1 MCEPGLACPA
11 PQVSQHARCRIR
23 VQVSSRPGEAPQ
35 EGHKVSLMGLL
46 VSHFPL
52 RRTTSMEQLQRE
64 EG

>member
-23 VQVSSRPGEAPQ
+23 VQVSSSPGEAPQ